1 MVLVIDA
8 NVLFSA
14 LMNPLAL
21 ATRIITSRKAKIYI
35 PRFCIVEIF
44 KYKEKILRYS
54 KVPEAE
60 IYEALYSI
68 LEALHFVDDSE
79 IADKHK
85 LKALQLCDGV
95 DLKDTVYVAAALAL
109 QATLWTGDRKLR
121 EGLEAKGFHQF
132 SSTVELSRH
141 LFGDQE

>member
-14 LMNPLAL
+14 LMNPA
-21 ATRIITSRKAKIYI
+21 AEVTKIITSRKVKIYI
-35 PRFCIVEIF
+35 PRFCIVEVF
-44 KYKEKILRYS
+44 KYKEKILKYS

-68 LEALHFVDDSE
+68 LEALHFIDDSE
-79 IADKHK
+79 IGHKHK

-109 QATLWTGDRKLR
+109 QAALWTGDKKLR
-121 EGLEAKGFHQF
+121 EGLESKGYHEFK
-132 SSTVELSRH
+132 STAELTKL
-141 LFGDQE
+141 LFKGME